1 MAKPVSYTKTPE
13 DEDVILEMVEP
24 SFRGKG
30 GEETI
35 GLYFERDGAKKK
47 IDYVLVYERCQEK
60 EDKNEESRQDAEKAK
75 NMRKAFEASLESAGL
90 LIERVER
97 QCSKVSSVTIYFC
110 QNNRLNILAH
120 SYSLISAKKFRN
132 FALNHRLQ
140 VVQNF
145 ASYTTRID
153 QNTRIELDF

>member
-60 EDKNEESRQDAEKAK
+60 EDKDEESREDAEKAE

-97 QCSKVSSVTIYFC
+97 QCSHVSSLF
-110 QNNRLNILAH
+110 
-120 SYSLISAKKFRN
+120 ISVK
-132 FALNHRLQ
+132 
-140 VVQNF
+140 
-145 ASYTTRID
+145 TTG
-153 QNTRIELDF
+153 